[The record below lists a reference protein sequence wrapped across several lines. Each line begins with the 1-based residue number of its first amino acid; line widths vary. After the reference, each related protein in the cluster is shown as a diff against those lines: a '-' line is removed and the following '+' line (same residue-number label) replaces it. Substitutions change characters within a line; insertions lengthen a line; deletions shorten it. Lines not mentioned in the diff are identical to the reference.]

1 MIVKDSNTR
10 LAWVLNEAG
19 IWHVRAVV
27 FEFELRSSGVHPA
40 DSGFPGLVQAC
51 EESMSGPIAEIS
63 WRKTFVVNALQPMI
77 FMPVHS
83 LYINSE

>member
-1 MIVKDSNTR
+1 
-10 LAWVLNEAG
+10 
-19 IWHVRAVV
+19 
-27 FEFELRSSGVHPA
+27 
-40 DSGFPGLVQAC
+40 
-51 EESMSGPIAEIS
+51 MSGPIAEIS

>member
-1 MIVKDSNTR
+1 MVVKDSNAR

-27 FEFELRSSGVHPA
+27 FEFELRSSGVHST

-51 EESMSGPIAEIS
+51 EESMSVQIAEIS